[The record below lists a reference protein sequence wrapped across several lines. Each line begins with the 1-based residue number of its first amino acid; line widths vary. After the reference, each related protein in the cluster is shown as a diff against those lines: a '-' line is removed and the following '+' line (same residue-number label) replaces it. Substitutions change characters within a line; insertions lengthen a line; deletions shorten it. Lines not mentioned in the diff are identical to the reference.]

1 MSVLQFRINHCGFFF
16 AKANKIKYHFQLKL
30 IYNYQEKKIKSK
42 KKRKKNYSKQKLSK
56 FQRHFA
62 IKISHFFV
70 LFCFHCF
77 CWICRFT
84 ESFIIWIIMELYH
97 GYFSTLCLC
106 ECILFTTNKSPIN
119 VCLDLLILYAP
130 GPRPC
135 LNFNRINMF
144 VAHKLIAIAMAI
156 YVEINWN
163 ETRFIFLINIL
174 IIVFCSIYLVSQ
186 WETVVVWLFP

>member
-1 MSVLQFRINHCGFFF
+1 MSVFQFRINHCGFFF

-42 KKRKKNYSKQKLSK
+42 KTKKKLFLTKIIEISKAFCNKD
-56 FQRHFA
+56 FPV
-62 IKISHFFV
+62 FV
-70 LFCFHCF
+70 LFFFHCF

-97 GYFSTLCLC
+97 GYFLTLCLC

-144 VAHKLIAIAMAI
+144 VAHKLIAVAMAI